1 MVNPKSGQRLVL
13 LRAARSQVEA
23 EPHAMRAQVQVL
35 QQQEKVHTKGV
46 GSRAHDLVY
55 DMQTKHQPEI
65 DRIQQIANETC
76 QNSRQFLRDALQK
89 NQVLVQNSNGN
100 IIYLTNKETNK
111 EKCVQQTNGYR
122 NKSTHCV
129 QDQLF
134 SRTNDLKNERSK

>member
-1 MVNPKSGQRLVL
+1 MVYPKSGQRLVL

-89 NQVLVQNSNGN
+89 KSSVGTKFKWQHHLLNQQ
-100 IIYLTNKETNK
+100 
-111 EKCVQQTNGYR
+111 R
-122 NKSTHCV
+122 NE
-129 QDQLF
+129 Q
-134 SRTNDLKNERSK
+134 REMRSANQWLP